1 MKNKIIFLVGPTA
14 VGKSD
19 TALLLAKKING
30 AIISCDSMQIYK
42 GMDIVTSKPVMS
54 ARKRVK
60 HYLMDEIGLKEE
72 FDVSKYR
79 QMALKV
85 IDRVIAKGK
94 IPIFVGGTGLY
105 VSTLVNGLFENK
117 VGDRALVKK
126 LYSQAEK
133 YGRMVLYKKLKKID
147 PKAASKIHPNDLK
160 RIIRA
165 LEVFK
170 TTGKPISRLQAQ
182 RSGLAEDYDV
192 KIFFLNLPR
201 DVLYERINLRVDKMF
216 KKGLLKEVARLS
228 KKGLSRTASYAI
240 GIKEIN
246 GYLKGEYPLEEAR
259 LRMQL
264 NTRHY
269 AKRQITWFRKETRAK
284 WINIKANDT
293 PKRITRILWKELS

>member
-1 MKNKIIFLVGPTA
+1 
-14 VGKSD
+14 
-19 TALLLAKKING
+19 
-30 AIISCDSMQIYK
+30 
-42 GMDIVTSKPVMS
+42 
-54 ARKRVK
+54 
-60 HYLMDEIGLKEE
+60 
-72 FDVSKYR
+72 
-79 QMALKV
+79 
-85 IDRVIAKGK
+85 
-94 IPIFVGGTGLY
+94 
-105 VSTLVNGLFENK
+105 
-117 VGDRALVKK
+117 
-126 LYSQAEK
+126 
-133 YGRMVLYKKLKKID
+133 MVLYKKLKKID